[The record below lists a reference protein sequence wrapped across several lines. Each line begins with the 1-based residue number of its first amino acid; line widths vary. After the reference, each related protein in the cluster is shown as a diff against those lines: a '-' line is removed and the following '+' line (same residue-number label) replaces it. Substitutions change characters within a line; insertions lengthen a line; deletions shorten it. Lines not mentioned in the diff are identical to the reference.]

1 MNLRPLI
8 LSSLAASLLFALP
21 ASASAQQRPGRQHE
35 GAPQVQ
41 PNPREDGTP
50 RGARRDEASS
60 GRYSTTIEP
69 GISVP

>member
-1 MNLRPLI
+1 MQEPPSAHPLV
-8 LSSLAASLLFALP
+8 ASVLLALP
-21 ASASAQQRPGRQHE
+21 ALASAQQRPGREHE

-41 PNPREDGTP
+41 PNQREDEDP
-50 RGARRDEASS
+50 RGARPDEASS